1 MQHHISARRARRSI
15 TGLILALLVAA
26 PHAAAATTPLAATGW
41 HGRAIER
48 PEPERVST
56 TPPPA
61 WPAGWSAGRVRFGTG
76 YDADRGSRRVREV
89 QRELVRRGYRAGPVD
104 GRFGPRTRGALLW
117 FQVKHGLARSGVV
130 DARTLAVLR
139 TRPASPA
146 PTTTVTPA
154 EASAPVFAPVA
165 SPEVPRTASASTN
178 VVAWIAMVLVIALG
192 LALLAAWLRS
202 ELRPRV
208 GEPELDPPPRRLGVV
223 APTHA
228 AVLGYIALED
238 EANVRERVDA
248 ATRAIG
254 AWCESRG
261 WELRRV
267 IHDVDRAG
275 GAPGDRPG
283 LAYVLDQIRTG
294 EARGIVVHRLR
305 DVTHSVTKIGPLLEW
320 LNEADAFLIALDY
333 ALDTSQPSGR
343 IAATALADM
352 SEWERRRIAARTR
365 RGLTAAA
372 VSDDPELREQIVA
385 MRSSGMSLQAIADTL
400 NAAGVPTLRGGSQ
413 WRPSSV
419 QSATGYKR
427 PTAGARDLP
436 RLRRVDE

>member
-1 MQHHISARRARRSI
+1 MQHYISARRARRSI

-48 PEPERVST
+48 PEPQRVAT

-61 WPAGWSAGRVRFGTG
+61 WPAGWSAGGVRFGTG
-76 YDADRGSRRVREV
+76 YHADRGSRRVREV

-139 TRPASPA
+139 TRP
-146 PTTTVTPA
+146 TTTVTPA
-154 EASAPVFAPVA
+154 EASAPVVAPVA
-165 SPEVPRTASASTN
+165 SPPVPRTPSGSTN
-178 VVAWIAMVLVIALG
+178 VVAWIAMALVIALG
-192 LALLAAWLRS
+192 LALLAAWLLS

-208 GEPELDPPPRRLGVV
+208 VEPELEPGPHRLEVV
-223 APTHA
+223 APTHS

-238 EANVRERVDA
+238 EANARERVDA

-254 AWCESRG
+254 AWCESRD

-267 IHDVDRAG
+267 IHDVDRTG
-275 GAPGDRPG
+275 GAPRDRPG

-294 EARGIVVHRLR
+294 QARGIVVHRLR
-305 DVTHSVTKIGPLLEW
+305 DVTHSVAKIGPLLEW
-320 LNEADAFLIALDY
+320 LDEADAFLIALDY

-343 IAATALADM
+343 IAASALADM

-400 NAAGVPTLRGGSQ
+400 NAAGVPTVRGGSQ

-427 PTAGARDLP
+427 PSAGARDLP